1 MPHKVLSM
9 KTQQEY
15 IKDLTEIRTMMER
28 STRFLSLTGWSGIM
42 AGIYALL
49 GAAIAWKLFYTSS
62 NGVLYS
68 MLDREQIAGNAAGL
82 FLLALGVLVLA
93 IGTAILFSYR
103 KSHRKG
109 EKLWNPA
116 ARRLAFNLSLPLITG
131 GILILILFSKGFF
144 SLMVPMTLIFYGMA
158 LLNASKFTY
167 DQLKYLGMIQVV
179 LGLVATWM
187 PGYGLL
193 FWAIGFGI
201 MHIIYGIYMHLKLEQ

>member
-1 MPHKVLSM
+1 M

-49 GAAIAWKLFYTSS
+49 GAVIAWKLFYTSG
-62 NGVLYS
+62 NGMLHS
-68 MLDREQIAGNAAGL
+68 MLNREEITGNVTGL

-103 KSHRKG
+103 KSRRKG
-109 EKLWNPA
+109 EKLWNQA
-116 ARRLAFNLSLPLITG
+116 ARRLVINLSLPLITG

-144 SLMVPMTLIFYGMA
+144 SLIAPMTLIFYGLA

-167 DQLKYLGMIQVV
+167 DQLKYLGMIQVA
-179 LGLVATWM
+179 LGLIATWL

-193 FWAIGFGI
+193 LWAIGFGV
-201 MHIIYGIYMHLKLEQ
+201 MHIVYGIYMHLKLEQ